1 MDQSFCQSCG
11 MPLFSIENH
20 GTNLDGSK
28 VEDYCQY
35 CFREG
40 QFTSHCTMEEM
51 IQLCSKYT
59 KEWNKYTDRT
69 YTKKEAVKEMR
80 RQFPLLKR
88 WARKEETQMEYYK
101 SIGKVLDYVNE
112 HLNEHP
118 DLETLAGIAHLS
130 TYHFHRIF
138 KAVIGE
144 TLGEYRL
151 RLCMEYVASQ
161 LSTTSLTLE
170 ELAQKTGYNGAQAL
184 SKTFKKHYGVAP
196 SIFKKNPCIP
206 VVDPLELSPEIR
218 IIEPIHVITR
228 PVVSTTNSTEPYRKA
243 WSELENY
250 ASEKA
255 IGSTESLAIGL
266 NLDDTDSDNPFK
278 LKFYACLST
287 QKPAEPNELFGSK
300 VLEGGM
306 YAVFTL
312 KDSYEKLSDLYKLI
326 YFKWLPTSGLKLRKG
341 LSFEKYLNNPLEVKK
356 EEVLTELF
364 LPIATN

>member
-20 GTNLDGSK
+20 GTNQDGSK

-59 KEWNKYTDRT
+59 REWNKYTDHA
-69 YTKKEAVKEMR
+69 YSKKEAIKQMQI
-80 RQFPLLKR
+80 QFPLLKR

-101 SIGKVLDYVNE
+101 AIGKVLDYVNE

-118 DLETLAGIAHLS
+118 NLETLAGIAHLS

-151 RLCMEYVASQ
+151 RMCMENVASQ
-161 LSTTSLTLE
+161 LPTTSLTLE
-170 ELAQKTGYNGAQAL
+170 ELALETGYNSAQAL
-184 SKTFKKHYGVAP
+184 SKTFKKQYGVAP
-196 SIFKKNPCIP
+196 SVFKKAPCRAVAEVPI
-206 VVDPLELSPEIR
+206 LSPDIR
-218 IIEPIHVITR
+218 FIEPIYVITR
-228 PVVSTTNSTEPYRKA
+228 AVVNSTNTTEPYEKA
-243 WSELENY
+243 WCELERY
-250 ASEKA
+250 ATEKK
-255 IGSTESLAIGL
+255 IGYADSQAIGL
-266 NLDDTDSDNPFK
+266 NMDDADSDNPFR

-287 QKPAEPNELFGSK
+287 QKLAESNDIFGSK

-312 KDSYEKLSDLYKLI
+312 KDSYEKLSDLYKFI
-326 YFKWLPTSGLKLRKG
+326 YFKWLPTSGFTLRKG
-341 LSFEKYLNNPLEVKK
+341 LSFEKYLNNPLKVKK

-364 LPIATN
+364 LPISTN